1 MRSVLVLII
10 FILLGV
16 QTARAQEYWSRIYQ
30 QYPDEYDDGTQII
43 AEDERILVACSV
55 GDSLFTSEL
64 ATVRILD
71 QLGELSE
78 HKMFS
83 IPNAST
89 FNNSSLP
96 NSFLEHQSGGYIWF
110 VFPGYADI
118 WVRFDETLDTLYTD
132 LLYNPI
138 NENEFFNIHQI
149 FADSQSE
156 EYFAFGTTD
165 WAISGGEILMK
176 MSPDGEI
183 LEFYPDI
190 VDDHYIEIMLSREET
205 DDGNLLI
212 AGYTADYDEDFS
224 PPFEYDAYIGKFTTT
239 GENIWEHNFGHPD
252 YNDEHAV
259 AIELPDES
267 VAFYYVE
274 TDSIYSNAT
283 PWSTFGTM
291 KRIHISNDGVVL
303 DTMSYFEGLRGAKF
317 YDIQEKD
324 GRVYA
329 MGQLWGLYNAFF
341 KSFLLITDDVG
352 NLLNYSEFFHLECA
366 ECENYLYDLD
376 IAPNGD
382 IAMVGYVE
390 LDTLD
395 YDQTHKTWVVKVDC
409 MGKFEAPPLS
419 FSAEINQNGDTL
431 SCTSIGEGVFEF
443 AWDFGAGPVQGN
455 VQEHVFSQPGI
466 YTIQATG
473 TYCTTVLDTSFTITI
488 TDCLGNTEIPELNLD
503 PQSSF
508 LGDSLFQFTASSEI
522 LENVIWYIN
531 DEELIGNDVQYNFPD
546 TGNFTVEVCGWYC
559 DSLYCE
565 WLDINVPVSV
575 QEIPTS
581 SQAIN
586 ISPNPIQNN
595 RVNIQSSSLIQSIRI
610 LDMTGK
616 LMHTQKANATNV
628 EVYVPGLASGSY
640 LVECRFENGERKSEL
655 VMVKER
661 E

>member
-1 MRSVLVLII
+1 M
-10 FILLGV
+10 GV
-16 QTARAQEYWSRIYQ
+16 QTARAQQYWSRIYQ
-30 QYPDEYDDGTQII
+30 QYLGEYDNGTQII
-43 AEDERILVACSV
+43 TEEDRIIALGKTWDPIQNWQVVLIRLLDLEGNVMDERNYHITNTYTV
-55 GDSLFTSEL
+55 GTGFANNIIEHVDSGYVWLPKGAGQQHWT
-64 ATVRILD
+64 R
-71 QLGELSE
+71 
-78 HKMFS
+78 
-83 IPNAST
+83 
-89 FNNSSLP
+89 FNDA
-96 NSFLEHQSGGYIWF
+96 F
-110 VFPGYADI
+110 
-118 WVRFDETLDTLYTD
+118 DTLYTVPFD
-132 LLYNPI
+132 NPI
-138 NENEFFNIHQI
+138 VIDEFFYMDNIVYDEIIEQYVVVGRRGDFDKLIYIYFDKFGNQI
-149 FADSQSE
+149 SFEDNLVE
-156 EYFAFGTTD
+156 EYLQTWIWSSQITQD
-165 WAISGGEILMK
+165 HSIL
-176 MSPDGEI
+176 
-183 LEFYPDI
+183 
-190 VDDHYIEIMLSREET
+190 
-205 DDGNLLI
+205 N
-212 AGYTADYDEDFS
+212 AGYVSEYDEDFV
-224 PPFEYDAYIGKFTTT
+224 PPLEYDAYIGKFTIT
-239 GENIWEHNFGHPD
+239 GENIWEHNFGHPN

-267 VAFYYVE
+267 VALYYVE
-274 TDSIYSNAT
+274 TDSIGSENA
-283 PWSTFGTM
+283 PWSTRGTM
-291 KRIHISNDGVVL
+291 QRVHISSDGAIL
-303 DTMSYFEGLRGAKF
+303 DTIEYYSELKKARF
-317 YDIQEKD
+317 YDIERRDNQI
-324 GRVYA
+324 YA
-329 MGQLWGLYNAFF
+329 LGQLYGGYAFF
-341 KSFLLITDDVG
+341 NKCFLLITDTLG
-352 NLLNYSEFFHLECA
+352 NELSYNEYFHLECA

-395 YDQTHKTWVVKVDC
+395 YGQIHKTWVVKVDC

-575 QEIPTS
+575 PEIPS
-581 SQAIN
+581 SSRAIN

-595 RVNIQSSSLIQSIRI
+595 RFNIQSSSVIESIRL

-616 LMHTQKANATNV
+616 VVHTQKVNALNI
-628 EVYVPGLASGSY
+628 ELFVPNIKSGSF
-640 LVECRFENGERKSEL
+640 LVECRFQSGERVSEL
-655 VMVKER
+655 VVVE
-661 E
+661 